1 MRFIAEILLNG
12 EKPII
17 PSDYRRNVLSLIN
30 EAINAVQ
37 GGEEIYKK
45 NCLQQPGEIKP
56 FNFSVSFNAEEVQNV
71 KGIIRLA
78 EPRIKICF
86 SASDPVFLKHVYD
99 GFVKLPKEYPLF
111 PELKAKTGPFYC
123 SECRLLRC
131 TGCKLRVTIGQVN
144 LEREKTILDNEML

>member
-12 EKPII
+12 EKPIL

-30 EAINAVQ
+30 EAIHAAQ

-45 NCLQQPGEIKP
+45 YCLQQPGEIKP
-56 FNFSVSFNAEEVQNV
+56 FNFSVSFNADEIQNV
-71 KGIIRLA
+71 QGIIRLA
-78 EPRIKICF
+78 KSRIKICF
-86 SASDPVFLKHVYD
+86 SASDPVFLKQVYD